1 MVDCVEDIR
10 ISVED
15 LLKKIKPPDLVHA
28 EGKKMVSLKKE
39 NGFKETK
46 IKADP
51 KPLPVAKKRLTM

>member
-39 NGFKETK
+39 NGFKDTK

>member
-1 MVDCVEDIR
+1 MTDCVEDTR
-10 ISVED
+10 IPVED
-15 LLKKIKPPDLVHA
+15 LLKKIKPPDLAHA
-28 EGKKMVSLKKE
+28 EGKKMISLKKE